1 MLRGSSHARSG
12 VEMGEARTGKWK
24 DLVYKGSSPDEE
36 AFVAFTKANG
46 FVFSSR
52 VRDELQV
59 TVEID
64 PDHPVRFFVDCLR
77 FLVSDCRNLSHNRTC
92 THSPS
97 CTRWSTAL
105 RAR

>member
-1 MLRGSSHARSG
+1 
-12 VEMGEARTGKWK
+12 MGEVRTGKWK

-64 PDHPVRFFVDCLR
+64 PDHPVRRCACV
-77 FLVSDCRNLSHNRTC
+77 FLFSPLTRNRTYI
-92 THSPS
+92 PLPF
-97 CTRWSTAL
+97 CTRWSIAQ
-105 RAR
+105 RAP

>member
-1 MLRGSSHARSG
+1 
-12 VEMGEARTGKWK
+12 MGEVRTGKWK

-64 PDHPVRFFVDCLR
+64 PDHPVRFFVDDLR
-77 FLVSDCRNLSHNRTC
+77 FSVSDCRIYHHT
-92 THSPS
+92 TG
-97 CTRWSTAL
+97 
-105 RAR
+105 RAHIHHPAHAGVQLCARDDECHLP